1 MIYPEY
7 ESCLI
12 KYRNIQDHF
21 FDVLMEKERLLT
33 KLLPNATTY
42 DKDKVQGTPS
52 DNPLEDY
59 IMECDE
65 KQIDEQIE
73 KYKGLIVDVEKLVR
87 SKEKEL
93 RLSQDKFDKIYRMR
107 YLDGYGINKIVK
119 MMNYSRPQIYRYL
132 KMIEKNRKI

>member
-1 MIYPEY
+1 MVYPEF

-12 KYRNIQDHF
+12 RYRSIQDHF

-33 KLLPNATTY
+33 KLLPNATTF

-52 DNPLEDY
+52 NNPLEDY

-73 KYKGLIVDVEKLVR
+73 KYKVLIIDVERLVK

-107 YLDGYGINKIVK
+107 FLDGMGIAKICK
-119 MMNYSRPQIYRYL
+119 AMNYSRPQIYRYL
-132 KMIEKNRKI
+132 KTIEKNRKL

>member
-7 ESCLI
+7 ETCLI

-21 FDVLMEKERLLT
+21 FDVLMEKERLLK

-119 MMNYSRPQIYRYL
+119 LMNYSRPQIYRYL

>member
-33 KLLPNATTY
+33 KLLPNATSY
-42 DKDKVQGTPS
+42 DKEKVQGTPS